1 MNKFIKCAAALAVV
15 AAVLM
20 GGFFVG
26 YRATIVNAEVY
37 LVNSQTVAVTVWG
50 QTDLYCVEVEAV
62 G

>member
-1 MNKFIKCAAALAVV
+1 MNKLIKCAAAV
-15 AAVLM
+15 AVLTAAIL
-20 GGFFVG
+20 GGIFVG

-50 QTDLYCVEVEAV
+50 HTDLYAMEAV